1 MEQLTCE
8 RLQDNLKRLKLIR
21 AAEVLDTVVTHAEE
35 GKSSY
40 LGFLD
45 RLLEEEV
52 AAKEKRRIQT
62 ALKIAGLPFAKTI
75 EEYDF
80 TFHPHLDKKTVMELF
95 DLTFLAKHE
104 NVIFLGPPGVGKTHL
119 AIALAIK
126 ACSHGF
132 RVCFTTMNTLIGKL
146 KESQSKGKAY
156 LSAAWSSSTR
166 PATCPS
172 RAARPICSSSSSRT
186 ATRRARR
193 SSPRTKASATGRSSL
208 AMPSSLRPSSTG
220 SCITPGSSTSGATAI
235 VSKSIRSA
243 NNFIPS
249 KEVMPSPPIHRKE
262 LYCAGGGTLLRS
274 QNWYTFKFPLKSG
287 PPESE

>member
-80 TFHPHLDKKTVMELF
+80 AFHPHLDKKAVMELF
-95 DLTFLAKHE
+95 DLTFLAKRE

-132 RVCFTTMNTLIGKL
+132 RVCFTTMHALIGKL

-156 LSAAWSSSTR
+156 LSASLVIVDEAGYLPVDSREANLFFQFISYRYEKSSTIITSNKSFGDWQELFGD
-166 PATCPS
+166 AV
-172 RAARPICSSSSSRT
+172 I
-186 ATRRARR
+186 
-193 SSPRTKASATGRSSL
+193 ASAILDRLLHHSRVINIKGHSYRL
-208 AMPSSLRPSSTG
+208 
-220 SCITPGSSTSGATAI
+220 
-235 VSKSIRSA
+235 
-243 NNFIPS
+243 
-249 KEVMPSPPIHRKE
+249 KEQR
-262 LYCAGGGTLLRS
+262 
-274 QNWYTFKFPLKSG
+274 
-287 PPESE
+287 

>member
-21 AAEVLDTVVTHAEE
+21 AAEVLDTVVTQAEE
-35 GKSSY
+35 NQSSY

-45 RLLEEEV
+45 HLLEEEV

-80 TFHPHLDKKTVMELF
+80 AFHPHLDKKTVMELF

-146 KESQSKGKAY
+146 KVSQSKGKAY
-156 LSAAWSSSTR
+156 LSASLVIVDEAGYLPVDSREAYLFFQFISYRYEKSSTIITSNKSFGDWQELFGD
-166 PATCPS
+166 AV
-172 RAARPICSSSSSRT
+172 I
-186 ATRRARR
+186 
-193 SSPRTKASATGRSSL
+193 ASAILDRLLHHCRVINIRGHSYRLKEHTFSKPLYPRQGGD
-208 AMPSSLRPSSTG
+208 AVST
-220 SCITPGSSTSGATAI
+220 TP
-235 VSKSIRSA
+235 
-243 NNFIPS
+243 P
-249 KEVMPSPPIHRKE
+249 
-262 LYCAGGGTLLRS
+262 
-274 QNWYTFKFPLKSG
+274 
-287 PPESE
+287 